1 MALRLRVISE
11 HRQRM
16 GDKSSFV
23 FGVSGGSIG
32 RSAENDWV
40 LPDDMRYVSGRHARI
55 VFHKGRYLLQDTS
68 SNGTYIND
76 NERPLG
82 NQNPHELKC
91 GDILRIGE
99 YHVQVQIDSA
109 TDFSLDDSA
118 LYKRNRRLRP
128 ARAAAYRRRTWAPR
142 CGSRTC
148 SKRATTFP
156 ATSSSRSMPLGKPSR
171 RGRERS
177 YRRRTCPR
185 SPPPAPSSTRT
196 QQWRDASRGWPGP
209 PKRPNAKRH
218 RTPWRAP
225 TAPAPAPAVVADSP
239 AANNTPGLQA
249 FCRGAGIGPETLP
262 VDAHA
267 RMLHLAGQLL
277 RESLLGLKESNR
289 SQQEQRNQLRVTYE
303 KEQHTDLVPSLDRHS
318 VEELIQ
324 DLLKAHDSRRFD
336 AVQWLRSSFM
346 AGRQHEDAVLRAMFA
361 AFIDF
366 IGRLDP
372 ARSGHA
378 FRAQRAPQDHGQ
390 LGVVRRV
397 LPQPV
402 RNPARHAAAH
412 FRGDLRAELRPGGAR
427 DRRGHFAFQRRRLT
441 RLARL
446 ASYAAGRA
454 DSLMSGRWSPFSPYP
469 YAPGVLVRRI
479 STLASARHP
488 A

>member
-16 GDKSSFV
+16 GDKSTFV

-68 SNGTYIND
+68 SNGTYVND
-76 NERPLG
+76 NDKPLG
-82 NQNPHELKC
+82 SQNPHELKS

-118 LYKRNRRLRP
+118 LYKRNSGSTSTRRRVPPADLGASLRLENLLEASNDISSDELKP
-128 ARAAAYRRRTWAPR
+128 VNAFGQAVSSRSRALMHTQDLPKEPTTNPELDVDSEAVARRIARLARAA
-142 CGSRTC
+142 
-148 SKRATTFP
+148 
-156 ATSSSRSMPLGKPSR
+156 
-171 RGRERS
+171 E
-177 YRRRTCPR
+177 
-185 SPPPAPSSTRT
+185 RT
-196 QQWRDASRGWPGP
+196 QREKAAQQL
-209 PKRPNAKRH
+209 
-218 RTPWRAP
+218 
-225 TAPAPAPAVVADSP
+225 APAPAAPSPAPVVMPDPP

-249 FCRGAGIGPETLP
+249 FCRGAGIGAETLP

-289 SQQEQRNQLRVTYE
+289 TQQEQRNQLHVTYE
-303 KEQHTDLVPSLDRHS
+303 KEVQTGMAPSLERHS

-324 DLLKAHDSRRFD
+324 ELLKAHDSRRFD
-336 AVQWLRSSFM
+336 AVQWLRSSFL
-346 AGRQHEDAVLRAMFA
+346 ASRQHQDALMRAMFA

-372 ARSGHA
+372 R
-378 FRAQRAPQDHGQ
+378 
-390 LGVVRRV
+390 
-397 LPQPV
+397 
-402 RNPARHAAAH
+402 
-412 FRGDLRAELRPGGAR
+412 DLA
-427 DRRGHFAFQRRRLT
+427 T
-441 RLARL
+441 RFER
-446 ASYAAGRA
+446 
-454 DSLMSGRWSPFSPYP
+454 
-469 YAPGVLVRRI
+469 
-479 STLASARHP
+479 SARRKTMGNWELYGEFYRSLCETPPGTLPHIFVETF
-488 A
+488 AQSYDQVARETDEGSSHSIDAA